1 MLCRPGPGASGR
13 QAQAGASRAAV
24 LSRDRPSPSL
34 SHTHTHTHTER
45 EREREHREHREHSD
59 LRSVCSAPGRER
71 NKALSSAPRSSAL
84 TACLPPPL
92 ALRATLCPS
101 SRRPSPPS
109 CSSAATSASRS
120 SRSSARATRR
130 WCRARWAR
138 SGRRRRTGARGRRS
152 RPRTRRRKAP
162 PPPCGTT
169 VAEQPSTESDRTD
182 DMVGPAQ
189 QGSHAHGRTAGL
201 EGAPAGALQASLS
214 STTHDLLR
222 FCAISRST
230 PTANAEVLCRWE
242 GT

>member
-1 MLCRPGPGASGR
+1 MCAHVS
-13 QAQAGASRAAV
+13 AQVQTSSHTICHSYIGHKHIGHAYAGANVEPLEHTPVRIPPASVRVEDAQ
-24 LSRDRPSPSL
+24 STTEPSMIVGPA
-34 SHTHTHTHTER
+34 
-45 EREREHREHREHSD
+45 
-59 LRSVCSAPGRER
+59 SA
-71 NKALSSAPRSSAL
+71 
-84 TACLPPPL
+84 
-92 ALRATLCPS
+92 
-101 SRRPSPPS
+101 
-109 CSSAATSASRS
+109 
-120 SRSSARATRR
+120 
-130 WCRARWAR
+130 
-138 SGRRRRTGARGRRS
+138 
-152 RPRTRRRKAP
+152 AP